1 MLVAS
6 LLALPLAWFAM
17 KEWLSSYAVR
27 IELNAWIFVVPV
39 AIIVATAL
47 VTVSVQT
54 VKSAMANPVDSL
66 KQE

>member
-1 MLVAS
+1 MLDT
-6 LLALPLAWFAM
+6 LR
-17 KEWLSSYAVR
+17 EWLSGYAVR
-27 IELNAWIFVVPV
+27 IELNAWIFLVPV

-54 VKSAMANPVDSL
+54 VRSAVANHVDSL